1 MNDTTQANRFEMTWS
16 YKSKLQGLKMACGD
30 TVLMKR
36 HKMFEYHI
44 GDICI
49 SNVCLS
55 KRMSSS
61 IT

>member
-1 MNDTTQANRFEMTWS
+1 MNDTTQANRFEITWS
-16 YKSKLQGLKMACGD
+16 YNSKLQGLKMACGN
-30 TVLMKR
+30 TALIKR
-36 HKMFEYHI
+36 HKMFDCHT
-44 GDICI
+44 GDKCI